1 MVSTRFFLSQSI
13 RTLSSRLLVAVT
25 AASSSCHAVHDAAAC
40 VSTLVYG
47 RPALAARSLNALTKP
62 AAPGALMTGACSSNI
77 VAASAFLVSG
87 DVAIG
92 PGAGY
97 M

>member
-13 RTLSSRLLVAVT
+13 STLSSRLLVAVT
-25 AASSSCHAVHDAAAC
+25 AASNSCQAVHDAAAC

-47 RPALAARSLNALTKP
+47 RLALAARSLKALTNA
-62 AAPGALMTGACSSNI
+62 AAPGLLMNGACSSNI
-77 VAASAFLVSG
+77 VAASAFFASA
-87 DVAIG
+87 DVTIG